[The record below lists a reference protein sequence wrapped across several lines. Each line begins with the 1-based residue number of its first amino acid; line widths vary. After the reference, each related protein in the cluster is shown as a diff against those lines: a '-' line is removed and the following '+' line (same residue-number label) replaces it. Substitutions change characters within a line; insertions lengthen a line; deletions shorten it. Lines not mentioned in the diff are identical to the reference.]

1 MAHTEG
7 LVLDAVRWSPVSCG
21 DAYLTVSVPY
31 MPAGRWPGTSQKNV

>member
-7 LVLDAVRWSPVSCG
+7 LMVDAVRCLPASTG